1 MRSSSSVLPLES
13 SGTPSR
19 MLRLAA
25 VRAKTG
31 LSTTTIWRLRRRG
44 EFPNPI
50 QLSPGCVA
58 WREADLEAWIASRES
73 VNR

>member
-25 VRAKTG
+25 VRARTG

-44 EFPNPI
+44 EFPNPV

-58 WREADLEAWIASRES
+58 
-73 VNR
+73 